1 MTDLA
6 RGSRA
11 QRREALPRRTAMGAN
26 VPRPSDFGTQSS
38 APAQGFFSGFMTEET
53 EVDDTKNWLKN
64 TEMHITL
71 GGGYEGVKIFM
82 TGKNFGGPLKWSKTD
97 IEGVLRLIQITE
109 VENYPVVLIQ
119 MMGTDSAGFERATVF
134 EFELPFNFSF
144 DGNLGSNFSALAL
157 SKCDYVGFFFPDRTG
172 KADFDS
178 KILDL
183 KTKLTASSK

>member
-26 VPRPSDFGTQSS
+26 APRPSDFGTQSS

-53 EVDDTKNWLKN
+53 EV
-64 TEMHITL
+64 
-71 GGGYEGVKIFM
+71 
-82 TGKNFGGPLKWSKTD
+82 
-97 IEGVLRLIQITE
+97 
-109 VENYPVVLIQ
+109 ENYPVVMIQ

-157 SKCDYVGFFFPDRTG
+157 SKCDYVGFFFADRTG
-172 KADFDS
+172 KADFDR